1 MSKTV
6 TINANL
12 NCDFGKFVHQYMD
25 LHINSG
31 FNV

>member
-1 MSKTV
+1 MSKYV
-6 TINANL
+6 TINANPKQI
-12 NCDFGKFVHQYMD
+12 CTSVHLVMMD